1 MEKGSTIVNLKD
13 LLIEQLRDRY
23 DAARQQN
30 EFLPKL
36 LKRVTDE
43 GLRKAISGLIVSNR
57 EHLEEIP
64 EIFDAMERSVNG
76 ETCEGTK
83 ALIHE
88 AMEVI
93 SRSVDEEILDVA
105 IAVAVQHLNHHDI
118 AGFRTCRTYA
128 QELGMPYI
136 AKTLDQMHGDAEES
150 DEILNR
156 LLIETL
162 GEKAVHP
169 ITDN

>member
-13 LLIEQLRDRY
+13 LFTEQLRDRL
-23 DAARQQN
+23 DAARQQD

-36 LKRVTDE
+36 LNRVTDE
-43 GLRKAISGLIVSNR
+43 DLKGSISNLIVSNR
-57 EHLEEIP
+57 EHLEELPI
-64 EIFDAMERSVNG
+64 IFDALERTPDG

-105 IAVAVQHLNHHDI
+105 IAVAVQHINHHDI
-118 AGFRTCRTYA
+118 AGYRTCCTYA
-128 QELGMPYI
+128 QELGMPNI
-136 AKTLDQMHGDAEES
+136 AQALDQMHADAVES
-150 DEILNR
+150 DEALNKI
-156 LLIETL
+156 LIESI

-169 ITDN
+169 ITEV

>member
-13 LLIEQLRDRY
+13 LLTEQLRDRY
-23 DAARQQN
+23 DSAKQQN
-30 EFLPKL
+30 EFLLKL
-36 LKRVTDE
+36 LNRASDE
-43 GLRKAISGLIVSNR
+43 ELKNAISNLVLNNR
-57 EHLEEIP
+57 EHLNEIP
-64 EIFDAMERSVNG
+64 EIFDAMERSPEG

-118 AGFRTCRTYA
+118 AGYRTCRTYA
-128 QELGMPYI
+128 QELGMPHI
-136 AKTLDQMHGDAEES
+136 ARALDQMHEDAVQS
-150 DEILNR
+150 DEVLDH
-156 LLIETL
+156 LLVESL

-169 ITDN
+169 ITEH